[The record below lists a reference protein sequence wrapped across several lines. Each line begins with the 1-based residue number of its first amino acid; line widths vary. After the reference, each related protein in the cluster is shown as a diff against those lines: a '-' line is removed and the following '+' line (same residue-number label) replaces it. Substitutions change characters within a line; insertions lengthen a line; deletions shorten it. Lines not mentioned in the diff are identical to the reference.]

1 MRSSRCT
8 LPRFW
13 NLFRIGKWL
22 QYSKLNSLDSQQTK
36 KNWIKHC
43 TALSF
48 QSVHLLKLT
57 LKEVNVCTYLM
68 EIKVVLYS
76 LFFSLTSAVLCTI
89 LLWSLTQYH
98 ATKPMQMLEIFSY
111 QSILQYTCLLREAS
125 QQSREVIVAHV
136 EDPMYQSHKWQ
147 LMKWR
152 YSCNG

>member
-1 MRSSRCT
+1 MV
-8 LPRFW
+8 
-13 NLFRIGKWL
+13 

-48 QSVHLLKLT
+48 QSAHLLKLT

-76 LFFSLTSAVLCTI
+76 LFFSLTSILFTN

-98 ATKPMQMLEIFSY
+98 ATKPMQMLETYSY
-111 QSILQYTCLLREAS
+111 QSTLQCIHAYFEKHPSSPGKSKLYMWKVLLKS
-125 QQSREVIVAHV
+125 QVATY
-136 EDPMYQSHKWQ
+136 EIKIF
-147 LMKWR
+147 L
-152 YSCNG
+152 